1 MLYFS
6 PLTFTTPVLC
16 HLSLVTVLQLPV
28 ANHQLPP
35 ETSGHQLRFH
45 FFYAIC
51 NTFASLLKERF
62 MRKSRFIFFI
72 LITTLF
78 PAIIAAQEN
87 RLLVLGKII
96 SAKDSLPI
104 DNVVITCKD
113 PSRQTHS
120 DKNGHYA
127 ILLDRKAGQ
136 VLTFTILGH
145 KTETRT
151 ITGTLL
157 NRTVSDTFRLDIVMQ
172 PELLVLTPTD
182 IKPHNGP
189 DTVIGNWHFFIEDYL
204 FYKNGQFILLTF
216 ENSLKSAK
224 IMLADAN
231 EKIISSVDVPVEA
244 INLYKDYQGN
254 YNVMCKDSA
263 FRIHVFPDNRIQLM
277 ALPYRD
283 FCDRMLPCV
292 DTIGGKILFSNYNRD
307 YPAFTYFTYN
317 PVDTT
322 VVPVRGIVDGELL
335 DQYNWEFDY
344 LKPKDRLYARK
355 MEAYTGIDK
364 RIIAATMTG
373 FPQSIF
379 YTPLYAPLF
388 VVHDTICVFDHY
400 SDSLFLYDKNGKQI
414 HASKIDYHHP
424 ANWKEWDHQL
434 HQDEVT
440 GEIYARFEKGGIYTL
455 KKIDIKTG
463 KIVGSFKITNPY
475 AKHIR
480 IQDGYVYYIF
490 RPTESVQK
498 KYLYRERIDLK

>member
-1 MLYFS
+1 MKPGKLLLFF
-6 PLTFTTPVLC
+6 FTLLISSSVL
-16 HLSLVTVLQLPV
+16 
-28 ANHQLPP
+28 
-35 ETSGHQLRFH
+35 
-45 FFYAIC
+45 
-51 NTFASLLKERF
+51 
-62 MRKSRFIFFI
+62 
-72 LITTLF
+72 
-78 PAIIAAQEN
+78 AQEEPL

-104 DNVVITCKD
+104 DNVVITCKS

-136 VLTFTILGH
+136 VLQFTIIGH
-145 KTETRT
+145 KTELIT
-151 ITGTLL
+151 INGKLL
-157 NRTVSDTFRLDIVMQ
+157 NQAIGDTLHLDVVMQ
-172 PELLVLTPTD
+172 PELLVLAPTD
-182 IKPHNGP
+182 ITPDHGP

-204 FYKNGQFILLTF
+204 FYQGDQFILLTF
-216 ENSLKSAK
+216 EKTLKSAK
-224 IMLADAN
+224 IMLADRS

-244 INLYKDYQGN
+244 MSLYKDYQGN

-263 FRIHVFPDNRIQLM
+263 FRIHIFSDDRIQLM
-277 ALPYRD
+277 ALPYQD
-283 FCDRMLPCV
+283 FCDRMLPCI
-292 DTIGGKILFSNYNRD
+292 DTINGKILFSNYNPD
-307 YPAFTYFTYN
+307 YPAFSYFTYD
-317 PVDTT
+317 PSDTT
-322 VVPVRGIVDGELL
+322 VQPIRGIVDGELL
-335 DQYNWEFDY
+335 DLYNWEFDF
-344 LKPKDRLYARK
+344 LKPRDRLYARK

-373 FPQSIF
+373 FPQSIY

-400 SDSLFLYDKNGKQI
+400 SDSLFLYDQNGKQI

-440 GEIYARFEKGGIYTL
+440 GEIYARFEKGGVYTL

-463 KIVGSFKITNPY
+463 KIIGTFKITNPY

-498 KYLYRERIDLK
+498 KYLYREAIELK